1 MTRWQKTAKTNQG
14 PLKSYA
20 KQVLEEQK
28 QAHQRFGINQKK
40 ATGTKTFQNVRKS
53 GERQ

>member
-1 MTRWQKTAKTNQG
+1 MDSTVTRWQKATKAPQG

-28 QAHQRFGINQKK
+28 QAHAKFGINTK
-40 ATGTKTFQNVRKS
+40 AISGTKTF
-53 GERQ
+53 